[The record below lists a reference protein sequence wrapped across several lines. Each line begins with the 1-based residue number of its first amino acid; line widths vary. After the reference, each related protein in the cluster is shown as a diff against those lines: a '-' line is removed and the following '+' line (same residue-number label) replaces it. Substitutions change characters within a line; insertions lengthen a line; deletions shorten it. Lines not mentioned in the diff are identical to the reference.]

1 MVESERSVL
10 SFGLF
15 LFFIFFLC
23 FAFRNWRLLNSLVY
37 IFTEWAENL
46 LMYSFLLRNSD
57 LMELKYAVGM
67 VGGLPSCFALL
78 LAAGHLVCSPSCLSC
93 GPAALSV
100 VAYFKYLYILTNKTA
115 NHQLEHQ
122 LVITT
127 KPTTVLIEKSFSV
140 IIDWYLTS
148 NH

>member
-1 MVESERSVL
+1 MSYHL
-10 SFGLF
+10 AC
-15 LFFIFFLC
+15 LFFF
-23 FAFRNWRLLNSLVY
+23 SLFVLPLEMKALKLTSVY

-46 LMYSFLLRNSD
+46 LMYSFLLRND
-57 LMELKYAVGM
+57 YLMELKYSVGM

-100 VAYFKYLYILTNKTA
+100 VSYFKYLYILTNKTA

-127 KPTTVLIEKSFSV
+127 KPTTVLIGK
-140 IIDWYLTS
+140 
-148 NH
+148 

>member
-1 MVESERSVL
+1 MAEKRWWRMKEVSYSL
-10 SFGLF
+10 ACLY
-15 LFFIFFLC
+15 FFFVC

-46 LMYSFLLRNSD
+46 LMYSFLLRNDD
-57 LMELKYAVGM
+57 LMELKYSVGM

-100 VAYFKYLYILTNKTA
+100 VSYFKYLYILTNKTA

-127 KPTTVLIEKSFSV
+127 KPSTFLIGK
-140 IIDWYLTS
+140 
-148 NH
+148 

>member
-1 MVESERSVL
+1 VSYHL
-10 SFGLF
+10 ACLYY
-15 LFFIFFLC
+15 FFVC
-23 FAFRNWRLLNSLVY
+23 FAFRNCKLLNSLVY
-37 IFTEWAENL
+37 IFTGWAENL
-46 LMYSFLLRNSD
+46 LMYSFLLRNDD
-57 LMELKYAVGM
+57 LMELKYSVGM

-100 VAYFKYLYILTNKTA
+100 VSYFKYLYMLTNKTA

-127 KPTTVLIEKSFSV
+127 KPTTVSIGK
-140 IIDWYLTS
+140 
-148 NH
+148 